1 MPSGSHSI
9 SRFKEDTMRTFN
21 WDTYSPFQ
29 LGFDETFNRLERL
42 AEAGQNYPPYNVFH
56 GGDGRTVLE
65 IALAGFSREDIEV
78 TTEQNIL
85 TVKASTEEKDERSYT
100 HKGIATRSFDR
111 SWQLGDS
118 IEVKDV
124 DYKDGL
130 LVVNLTKVLPE
141 NQQKKFWFGTGAA
154 REKLE
159 AQVS

>member
-1 MPSGSHSI
+1 
-9 SRFKEDTMRTFN
+9 MRRSY

-56 GGDGRTVLE
+56 GTDGRTTLE

-85 TVKASTEEKDERSYT
+85 TVKASTKEEEERTYS
-100 HKGIATRSFDR
+100 HKGIASRGFSR

-118 IEVKDV
+118 IEVDGV

-130 LVVNLTKVLPE
+130 LTVSLQKILPE
-141 NQQKKFWFGTGAA
+141 NQQKKFWFGTEAH

-159 AQVS
+159 AQV

>member
-1 MPSGSHSI
+1 
-9 SRFKEDTMRTFN
+9 MRRPY
-21 WDTYSPFQ
+21 WETYSPFQ

-56 GGDGRTVLE
+56 GEDGGTVLE

-85 TVKASTEEKDERSYT
+85 TVKAATDTDDKKYT

-118 IEVKDV
+118 IEVKSV

-130 LVVNLTKVLPE
+130 LTVSLTKVLPE